1 MSLCPYLQ
9 AGCGGCTLLDR
20 PYGEQLR
27 RKQAESVRLLGRFGT
42 VEPILGAAQP
52 LHYRNKA
59 ILSFAPA
66 GRGRTAC
73 GFYAAGSH
81 RIIEARDCLLQDERL
96 NALLARAAA
105 EAARG
110 RLIPYDE
117 DRGTGLLRHM
127 VARRGVRTG
136 ELLLT
141 VVTAAPVFPGSRA
154 FVGALRSAFPE
165 LVTVVQQVNS
175 RRTSAVL
182 SGPEKTLFGGGFLTD
197 ELCGSRFRVPA
208 GAFYQINHDQT
219 ERLYET
225 ALDFAGL
232 TGGETV
238 LDAYCGIG
246 TITLAAAK
254 RAKRVLGVEINA
266 AAVRAA
272 AANARLNGAD
282 NVSFLCGDAG
292 AELEKAVRA
301 GARFDAVFLDPT
313 RDGASGQFLGSVVR
327 AAPEKIVYIS
337 CFPATQARD
346 LAFLTARGYAVRRLR
361 PVDMFPQTDHVETV
375 VLMSR
380 VKGK

>member
-1 MSLCPYLQ
+1 M
-9 AGCGGCTLLDR
+9 TR
-20 PYGEQLR
+20 
-27 RKQAESVRLLGRFGT
+27 
-42 VEPILGAAQP
+42 
-52 LHYRNKA
+52 
-59 ILSFAPA
+59 
-66 GRGRTAC
+66 
-73 GFYAAGSH
+73 
-81 RIIEARDCLLQDERL
+81 
-96 NALLARAAA
+96 
-105 EAARG
+105 
-110 RLIPYDE
+110 

-313 RDGASGQFLGSVVR
+313 RGDGS
-327 AAPEKIVYIS
+327 I
-337 CFPATQARD
+337 D
-346 LAFLTARGYAVRRLR
+346 
-361 PVDMFPQTDHVETV
+361 
-375 VLMSR
+375 
-380 VKGK
+380 VKGRRKIGAKAQ